1 MKRDVSV
8 WEIIEWIGLTILITW
23 VILKLFRIIESPL
36 TFELAPIITLC
47 LILGGLLADMKN
59 VKLELRRITDS
70 LIKLGQ
76 DFKQLKGE
84 HEIIKKKKTLKKMV
98 LMKF

>member
-1 MKRDVSV
+1 MKRNVSV
-8 WEIIEWIGLTILITW
+8 WEIIEWIGLTILIIW

-59 VKLELRRITDS
+59 TKTEIRNVKSELRRITDS

-84 HEIIKKKKTLKKMV
+84 HEIIKHKKH
-98 LMKF
+98 